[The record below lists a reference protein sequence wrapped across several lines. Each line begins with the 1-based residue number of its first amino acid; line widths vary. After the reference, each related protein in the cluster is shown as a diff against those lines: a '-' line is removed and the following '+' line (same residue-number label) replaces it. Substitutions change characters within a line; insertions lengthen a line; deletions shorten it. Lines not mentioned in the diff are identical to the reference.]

1 MLAHSV
7 LLIWGVESPH
17 VRDRVLEWNKGE
29 IMTMWSW
36 NNGRMSLTFQIAL
49 ILIWFC
55 SFICLF
61 LTVCHPLTLFLSITV
76 YITYFAFFVFP
87 NLISFL
93 FLQLSYKCFSSTN
106 IHIFVIAVRVRI
118 GLERLREGVIEVI
131 ERNRGS
137 FSLYRGRERSGG
149 YER

>member
-1 MLAHSV
+1 M
-7 LLIWGVESPH
+7 
-17 VRDRVLEWNKGE
+17 
-29 IMTMWSW
+29 
-36 NNGRMSLTFQIAL
+36 
-49 ILIWFC
+49 
-55 SFICLF
+55 
-61 LTVCHPLTLFLSITV
+61 
-76 YITYFAFFVFP
+76 
-87 NLISFL
+87 

-131 ERNRGS
+131 ERNRGR